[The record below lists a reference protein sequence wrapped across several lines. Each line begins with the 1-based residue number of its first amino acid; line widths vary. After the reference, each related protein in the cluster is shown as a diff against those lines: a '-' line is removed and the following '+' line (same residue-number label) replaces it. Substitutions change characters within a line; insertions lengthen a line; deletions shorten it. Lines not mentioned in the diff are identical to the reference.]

1 MREYPVRAYAEAR
14 RREREAKSKTEAQN
28 WSRVTL
34 AIAHKTCRRVGLDTV
49 TRMASDA
56 IFASS
61 LETSASPAHVP
72 IPELDPVDG
81 GIVVRLTDPALVKR
95 HGREPYCVQVRV
107 ETAYAT
113 LGYDIGGALDGAPMA
128 KTDFEHP
135 IGQRRRKQANR
146 LLVQRH
152 CFARHDS
159 SDDPSNQAGR
169 PCGLAGD
176 ENRSASWQLRP
187 ARGISL
193 KSKQRARFPECRA

>member
-81 GIVVRLTDPALVKR
+81 GIVVRLTIQRWSSATVASPTASRFASRPHTRPLVTILAVRSMVRPWPKPISSTQSD
-95 HGREPYCVQVRV
+95 RE
-107 ETAYAT
+107 
-113 LGYDIGGALDGAPMA
+113 G
-128 KTDFEHP
+128 
-135 IGQRRRKQANR
+135 ANR
-146 LLVQRH
+146 LIACSFRDTVSR
-152 CFARHDS
+152 AMT
-159 SDDPSNQAGR
+159 QAMIR
-169 PCGLAGD
+169 PIRPEGLADWRAMKTGPLHG
-176 ENRSASWQLRP
+176 NFVLRVASA
-187 ARGISL
+187 
-193 KSKQRARFPECRA
+193 